1 MATYLDVVN
10 DVLIRLREPVVTT
23 VNQSAYSRLIGKL
36 VNDAKRE
43 IEDAHD
49 WNALAST
56 VSINTVDNTYNYT
69 LSGSRTRFRTI
80 DVLNDSSNWRL
91 EYKPTTWMNQQF
103 LLLTAQKGAPWYYN
117 YNGVTTGGDT
127 QVDLFPIPDGAY
139 TIRFNLIIP
148 QADLSSDSTSVLVPD
163 HLVAQYAYAK
173 AIAERGEDA
182 GVSSA
187 EAFSIYRNSL
197 ADAIAIE
204 RNHYDEDMVWVTP

>member
-10 DVLIRLREPVVTT
+10 DVLTRLREPTVTS
-23 VNQSAYSRLIGKL
+23 VNNTAYSRLIGKL

-56 VSINTVDNTYNYT
+56 ITITTVDGTYNYT
-69 LSGSRTRFRTI
+69 LTGSRTRFRTF
-80 DVLNDSSNWRL
+80 DVLNDTNNWRL
-91 EYKPTTWMNQQF
+91 QYRPTNWMNEQF
-103 LLLTAQKGAPWYYN
+103 LLTTASKGSPYYYN
-117 YNGVTTGGDT
+117 YNGVSSSGDT
-127 QVDLFPIPDGAY
+127 QVDLFPIPNDAY
-139 TIRFNLIIP
+139 TIRFNLTIP
-148 QADLSSDSTSVLVPD
+148 QADLSSDSTVLLIPD
-163 HLVAQYAYAK
+163 HVVAQYAYAK
-173 AIAERGEDA
+173 AISERGEDA

-204 RNHYDEDMVWVTP
+204 RNHYDEDMVWVAP